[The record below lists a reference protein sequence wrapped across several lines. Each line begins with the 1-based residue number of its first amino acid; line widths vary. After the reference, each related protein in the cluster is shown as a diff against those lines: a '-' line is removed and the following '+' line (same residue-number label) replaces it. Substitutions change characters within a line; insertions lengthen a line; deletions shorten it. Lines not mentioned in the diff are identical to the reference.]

1 MSLVLEYGKAD
12 STYDNDGDEEVLIQ
26 PQEQTRANQKQ
37 RLLEK
42 AEGELFLVLLFKGRD
57 LSS

>member
-42 AEGELFLVLLFKGRD
+42 AEGELFLV
-57 LSS
+57 